1 MSLGKGLGALITST
15 AGSTRKRTIL
25 STGDGTSQTQKI
37 WTVPVTEIKP
47 NPKQPRR
54 QFKDSELKELAES
67 IKEHGI
73 LQPLLVAEQANGGY
87 EIIAGERRWRASQL
101 AGLTSVP
108 VIVKELAPEQ
118 QLEVSLI
125 ENIQRENLNPIE
137 EAFAYKRLIEEFG
150 LTQAA
155 VAEKVGKSRPAVAN
169 AIRLL
174 ELPTPIQAAL
184 VEGTI
189 NTGQARALLSLSSE
203 KEQLDML
210 ASMHGQKITVRELE
224 RTAATTAPDRH
235 ARRDPNLLYLE
246 GQLRAA
252 LGTKVSIAERAGKGA
267 ITINYFSSDEL
278 KRLIK
283 KIIP

>member
-15 AGSTRKRTIL
+15 SGNTRKRTIL
-25 STGDGTSQTQKI
+25 STGDSTSSTQKI
-37 WTVPVTEIKP
+37 WTVPVTEVKP
-47 NPKQPRR
+47 NPNQPRR

-67 IKEHGI
+67 IKEHGV

-87 EIIAGERRWRASQL
+87 EIIAGERRWRASQM

-125 ENIQRENLNPIE
+125 ENIQRENLNPVE

-174 ELPTPIQAAL
+174 ELPAPIQAAL
-184 VEGTI
+184 IEGAI

-210 ASMHGQKITVRELE
+210 ASMRGQKITVRELE
-224 RTAATTAPDRH
+224 RTAATAAPERH

-267 ITINYFSSDEL
+267 ITINYFSPDEL
-278 KRLIK
+278 KQLIK